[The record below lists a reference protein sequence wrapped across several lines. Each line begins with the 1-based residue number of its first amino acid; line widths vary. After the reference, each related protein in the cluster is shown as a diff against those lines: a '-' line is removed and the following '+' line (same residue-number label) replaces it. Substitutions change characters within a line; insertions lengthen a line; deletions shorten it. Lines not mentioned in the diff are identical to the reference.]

1 MSQFKVG
8 EKVSFLYEKGGGTIV
23 EIINS
28 KQVRLNDDDGFDQIY
43 NIADLVKIHGTIDK
57 DSIIP
62 SLKDEEISHEKKSNY
77 TVLKDKTSLTNK
89 DFWELDLHIESLTD
103 NHRGM
108 SNFEIM
114 KIQMNEFKRFYSKA
128 KANQINKIVIIHG
141 VGEGILKNEIR
152 SYLDQQ
158 EFVQYHDASYLEY
171 GKGATEVLLN
181 KKW

>member
-1 MSQFKVG
+1 MAQFKIG
-8 EKVSFLYEKGGGTIV
+8 EKVSFLYEKGGGKIE
-23 EIINS
+23 EIIS
-28 KQVRLNDDDGFDQIY
+28 STQVRLSDDDGFDQIY
-43 NIADLVKIHGTIDK
+43 NIADLAKIHGIIEEN
-57 DSIIP
+57 SIVP
-62 SLKDEEISHEKKSNY
+62 SLKDDSISHKKKSNY
-77 TVLKDKTSLTNK
+77 TILKDKSSIENK

-114 KIQMNEFKRFYSKA
+114 KIQMNEFKRFYSRA
-128 KANQINKIVIIHG
+128 KANQISKIVIIHG

-152 SYLDQQ
+152 TYLDNQ
-158 EFVQYHDASYLEY
+158 EFIQYHDASYLEY